1 MGYELTDIN
10 LFFVMEDD
18 TKYESKNEKKRKFGN
33 LLEFNLVKLEI
44 F

>member
-18 TKYESKNEKKRKFGN
+18 AKYESKNEKK
-33 LLEFNLVKLEI
+33 ESLVI
-44 F
+44 Y